1 MQAPDAERIGY
12 QDDSVDL
19 LQRFQNTGD
28 LLLHQARRFG
38 KFLQRGRMSRVDDM
52 AHKQIVEPCRRN
64 GWRHS
69 AILQGIQGSL
79 IRSSRAPILYPDNVP
94 ELPEVE
100 TVVRGLDKRVAGDTI
115 ESVWIGS
122 RKQTLKSAAGLIVA
136 TLEGKRIVRVHRAGK
151 HIVFDLA
158 GASGIS
164 GVKSSNASKSNASKK
179 KSERSGRGR
188 TRPGASEQTAQ
199 WIVHLGMT
207 GRLVVS
213 EAPAEIAK
221 HTHLIAKLASG
232 RELRFIDPR
241 MFGKLSVHAGGFDPG
256 GVEPLEVDEGQ
267 FVALFRERK
276 TPIKSALLNQKLLRG
291 VGNIY
296 ADESLFRA
304 GIRPRRRASSISG
317 KQLSVLHRSVQEVL
331 REAIALGGSS
341 ISDYVD
347 ADGEE
352 GFFQL
357 QHKVYGREGQP
368 CLACATPIRRV
379 VLAGR
384 SSHYCS
390 KCQK

>member
-1 MQAPDAERIGY
+1 M
-12 QDDSVDL
+12 
-19 LQRFQNTGD
+19 
-28 LLLHQARRFG
+28 
-38 KFLQRGRMSRVDDM
+38 
-52 AHKQIVEPCRRN
+52 
-64 GWRHS
+64 
-69 AILQGIQGSL
+69 
-79 IRSSRAPILYPDNVP
+79 P

-100 TVVRGLDKRVAGDTI
+100 TIVRGLDSRVVGDTV

-122 RKQTLKSAAGLIVA
+122 RKQPLKSPAGVIA
-136 TLEGKRIVRVHRAGK
+136 RTLEGKRIARVHRAGK
-151 HIVFDLA
+151 HIVFDLEGEA
-158 GASGIS
+158 QP
-164 GVKSSNASKSNASKK
+164 KK
-179 KSERSGRGR
+179 GRRAVRSQ
-188 TRPGASEQTAQ
+188 AAQ
-199 WIVHLGMT
+199 WVVHLGMT
-207 GRLVVS
+207 GRMVVC
-213 EAPAEIAK
+213 EPAADIAK

-241 MFGKLSVHAGGFDPG
+241 MFGKLSVHSGSFDPG
-256 GVEPLEVDEGQ
+256 GVEPLEVSEEG
-267 FVALFRERK
+267 FVALFRGRK

-304 GIRPRRRASSISG
+304 GIRPRRRAAAITREQLG
-317 KQLSVLHRSVQEVL
+317 KLHRAVREVL

-357 QHKVYGREGQP
+357 QHRVYGREGEP
-368 CLACATPIRRV
+368 CLVCGTAIRRV